1 MILKAK
7 NTQKNKKSL
16 QIMLNNDIS
25 KTMQHMYVITNI
37 MQVIM
42 AGGDSFWEEEKA
54 LKIIITSQPI

>member
-1 MILKAK
+1 MISKAK
-7 NTQKNKKSL
+7 NTQKNRKSL

-25 KTMQHMYVITNI
+25 KTLQHMYVITNI